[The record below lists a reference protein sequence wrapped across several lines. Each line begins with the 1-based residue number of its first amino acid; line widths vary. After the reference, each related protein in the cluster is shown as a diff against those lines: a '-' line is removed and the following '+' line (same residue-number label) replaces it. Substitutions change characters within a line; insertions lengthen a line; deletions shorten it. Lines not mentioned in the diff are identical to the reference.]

1 MKPLDEIVLPS
12 KLGHVDQQQIR
23 VNFHD
28 CHEIKSPL
36 NRWKYAFELRT
47 MMIESS
53 LPSSSFPPPLSDY
66 HRSTFV
72 YPSLPLIFHPSSHSK
87 KHSRILIRLLIR
99 EISLITPPLPSEKT
113 NETRHKRCGLP
124 CDKSLSL

>member
-36 NRWKYAFELRT
+36 SRWKYAFELRT

-72 YPSLPLIFHPSSHSK
+72 YPSLPLSPYFPPFFPLEETLEDTYQTTNPRDFPYYTPSP
-87 KHSRILIRLLIR
+87 LR
-99 EISLITPPLPSEKT
+99 E
-113 NETRHKRCGLP
+113 NKR
-124 CDKSLSL
+124 DSS